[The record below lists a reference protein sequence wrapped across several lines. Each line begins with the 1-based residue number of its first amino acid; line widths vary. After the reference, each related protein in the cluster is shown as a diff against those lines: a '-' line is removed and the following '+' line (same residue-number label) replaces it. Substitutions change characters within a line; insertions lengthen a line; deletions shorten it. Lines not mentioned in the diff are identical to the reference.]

1 MMDQGRTI
9 DFTGRVAI
17 VTGGASGMG
26 LAYVHALAARGCAAV
41 VNDVRGAEAV
51 ATRITDGG
59 GQALAVSVAVGTADA
74 AHRIAAQA
82 LEHFGRVDI
91 LINNAG
97 VARAE
102 RFDRLDDANVALQFA
117 TNLIGPFEL
126 MRAVWPAMAGQGYG
140 RILNIAS
147 IGALGIGHSAV
158 YAATKAAMLGLTFDT
173 AIDGR
178 AAGILVNA
186 ALPSAYTPMTEQIPD
201 TALVDWYQRHLPAE
215 RVAAALLWFVSESCD
230 VSGVAVTT
238 GGGRIARIGFGDGP
252 AFLDPDISPEA
263 VDRAWADILAIEQ
276 LDLLQT
282 QRQASD
288 RYAAVFPRG
297 A

>member
-1 MMDQGRTI
+1 MDQGRTI

-26 LAYVHALAARGCAAV
+26 LAYVHALAARGCAVV
-41 VNDVRGAEAV
+41 VNDVQGAEAV
-51 ATRITDGG
+51 ATRIADDGG
-59 GQALAVSVAVGTADA
+59 RALAVSVPVGTADA

-82 LEHFGRVDI
+82 LAQFGRLDI

-102 RFDRLDDANVALQFA
+102 PFDRLNDANVALQFA
-117 TNLIGPFEL
+117 TNLLGPFEL

-178 AAGILVNA
+178 PAGILVNA

-201 TALVDWYQRHLPAE
+201 AALVDWYRRHLPAE
-215 RVAAALLWFVSESCD
+215 RVAAALLWFVSEVCD

-252 AFLDPDISPEA
+252 AVLDPDISPEA
-263 VDRAWADILAIEQ
+263 VDCARAGFLTTQ
-276 LDLLQT
+276 RLDLLET

-288 RYAAVFPRG
+288 RYAEVFPRE

>member
-1 MMDQGRTI
+1 MDDSRTI

-26 LAYVHALAARGCAAV
+26 LAYVQALMGRGCAVV
-41 VNDVRGAEAV
+41 VNDVHGAEAV
-51 ATRITDGG
+51 ATRLTAEGG
-59 GQALAVSVAVGTADA
+59 RALAAAVPVGTADA
-74 AHRIAAQA
+74 AQRIAAQT
-82 LEHFGRVDI
+82 LEHFGGIDI

-97 VARAE
+97 VARSE
-102 RFDRLDDANVALQFA
+102 PFEQLDDANVALQFA
-117 TNLIGPFEL
+117 TNLLGPFEL
-126 MRAVWPAMAGQGYG
+126 MRAVWPTMANQGYG

-158 YAATKAAMLGLTFDT
+158 YAASKAAMLGLTFDT
-173 AIDGR
+173 AIEGG
-178 AAGILVNA
+178 AVGIQVNA

-201 TALVDWYQRHLPAE
+201 ARLVDWYRRHLPAE
-215 RVAAALLWFVSESCD
+215 RVAAALLWFVSDACD

-252 AFLDPDISPEA
+252 PFLDPDISPEA
-263 VDRAWADILAIEQ
+263 INRVGAGFLATQ
-276 LDLLQT
+276 RLDLLES
-282 QRQASD
+282 QRQASE
-288 RYAAVFPRG
+288 RYAALFPRE